1 VVFSKSLIVHA
12 GPSACGLPLKPTV
25 GHEGSSVDSLAG
37 PAVEPARPLTAT
49 GNRSRRPS
57 RKQFS
62 LLIVRGDGTR
72 VLRFNFPRPAALAV
86 FATVAV
92 TVTTFCALL
101 GDWLQLRQLTVEA
114 RTFKMQIAE
123 QQATI
128 DSFNKRVVEL
138 RTEMTSWR
146 DLHARIWEPFGPE
159 LQPGGRDRAIGGGA
173 LRVDRVTGKLSPRD
187 ELERLAESV
196 AEQGESLKAL
206 DRLVFRAG
214 KALAALPSRWPIRG
228 AVNSEFGMRQSPW
241 SSGTEFHS
249 GIDIRAQQGTPIR
262 APAGGIVTIAGPYQ
276 EYGITVILDHGQDIK
291 SVYGHLSKTNV
302 KSGERVERGT
312 VVGWSGNTGR
322 STGAHLHYE
331 ILVKGQSV
339 NPRAYLW
346 D

>member
-1 VVFSKSLIVHA
+1 MA
-12 GPSACGLPLKPTV
+12 DQAAA
-25 GHEGSSVDSLAG
+25 VDSLAG
-37 PAVEPARPLTAT
+37 PAVEPAAPKAPSASAGRL
-49 GNRSRRPS
+49 RRPD

-62 LLIVRGDGTR
+62 ILIVRGDGTR
-72 VLRFNFPRPAALAV
+72 VFRLNFPRPIAVAAFAGFAV
-86 FATVAV
+86 AL
-92 TVTTFCALL
+92 TTFFGLL

-114 RTFKMQIAE
+114 RTFKAQIAD
-123 QQATI
+123 QQSQI
-128 DSFNKRVVEL
+128 DSFNNRVVEL
-138 RTEMTSWR
+138 RTEMTGWR

-159 LQPGGRDRAIGGGA
+159 LQPGGRDRAVGGGA

-187 ELERLAESV
+187 ELERLAEAV

-206 DRLVFRAG
+206 DRLVGKAG

-241 SSGTEFHS
+241 TSGTEFHS
-249 GIDIRAQQGTPIR
+249 GLDIRANHGTPIR
-262 APAGGIVTIAGPYQ
+262 APAAGVVTIAGTYQ
-276 EYGITVILDHGQDIK
+276 EYGITVMLDHGQDLK

-302 KSGERVERGT
+302 KVGDKVDRGA

>member
-1 VVFSKSLIVHA
+1 MSHQE
-12 GPSACGLPLKPTV
+12 SALG
-25 GHEGSSVDSLAG
+25 SLAG
-37 PAVEPARPLTAT
+37 QAAEPARPLATA
-49 GNRSRRPS
+49 GNRPRRPGRS
-57 RKQFS
+57 QFS
-62 LLIVRGDGTR
+62 LLIVRGDGSR
-72 VLRFNFPRPAALAV
+72 VIRFNFPRPAALAV
-86 FATVAV
+86 FATIAVAL
-92 TVTTFCALL
+92 TTFGALL
-101 GDWLQLRQLTVEA
+101 GDWLQLRKLTVEA
-114 RTFKMQIAE
+114 RTFKSQIAE

-128 DSFNKRVVEL
+128 DSFNNRVVEL

-173 LRVDRVTGKLSPRD
+173 LRAERVTGKLSPRD
-187 ELERLAESV
+187 ELERLADSV
-196 AEQGESLKAL
+196 AEQGESL
-206 DRLVFRAG
+206 

-249 GIDIRAQQGTPIR
+249 GLDIRAQHGTPIR
-262 APAGGIVTIAGPYQ
+262 APAGGVVTIAGTYQ

-302 KSGERVERGT
+302 KPGERVERGT

>member
-1 VVFSKSLIVHA
+1 
-12 GPSACGLPLKPTV
+12 
-25 GHEGSSVDSLAG
+25 LAG
-37 PAVEPARPLTAT
+37 PAVEPSRPLTANAGPARPRWT
-49 GNRSRRPS
+49 GRQ
-57 RKQFS
+57 QFS
-62 LLIVRGDGTR
+62 LLIVRGDGSR
-72 VLRFNFPRPAALAV
+72 LVRFNFPRPAALAA
-86 FATVAV
+86 FAGVALA
-92 TVTTFCALL
+92 VTTFGALF
-101 GDWLQLRQLTVEA
+101 GDWVQLRQLTIEA
-114 RTFKMQIAE
+114 RTFKAQLAE

-128 DSFNKRVVEL
+128 DSFNRRVVDL

-173 LRVDRVTGKLSPRD
+173 LRADRVTGRLSPKD
-187 ELERLAESV
+187 ELERLAENV
-196 AEQGESLKAL
+196 TEQGESLKAL
-206 DRLVFRAG
+206 DRLVARAG
-214 KALAALPSRWPIRG
+214 KALMALPSRWPIRG

-249 GIDIRAQQGTPIR
+249 GIDIRAQHGTAIR
-262 APAGGIVTIAGPYQ
+262 APAGGAVTIAGPYQ

-302 KSGERVERGT
+302 KVGDRVERGT

>member
-1 VVFSKSLIVHA
+1 VPDFRHADCPYTAFVVEQGSCVDTLAEPA
-12 GPSACGLPLKPTV
+12 GEPANPVAPSAG
-25 GHEGSSVDSLAG
+25 AG
-37 PAVEPARPLTAT
+37 RP
-49 GNRSRRPS
+49 RRPN

-72 VLRFNFPRPAALAV
+72 VVRFNFPRPAAVVAFAGAAV
-86 FATVAV
+86 AL
-92 TVTTFCALL
+92 TTFFGLL

-114 RTFKMQIAE
+114 RTFKTQIAE

-128 DSFNKRVVEL
+128 DSFNRRVVEL

-159 LQPGGRDRAIGGGA
+159 LQPGGRDRAVGGGA
-173 LRVDRVTGKLSPRD
+173 LRVDRVTGKVSPRD
-187 ELERLAESV
+187 ELERLADSI

-206 DRLVFRAG
+206 DRLVVRAG

-228 AVNSEFGMRQSPW
+228 A
-241 SSGTEFHS
+241 
-249 GIDIRAQQGTPIR
+249 
-262 APAGGIVTIAGPYQ
+262 AGGVVTIAGTYQ
-276 EYGITVILDHGQDIK
+276 EYGITVILDHGQDVK
-291 SVYGHLSKTNV
+291 SVFGHLSKTNV
-302 KSGERVERGT
+302 KPGDRVERGA

>member
-1 VVFSKSLIVHA
+1 MRGEESRPAPKRTRNGVALAGLAARCSPSPRSFIGDLRHA
-12 GPSACGLPLKPTV
+12 ACHLKLTV
-25 GHEGSSVDSLAG
+25 GHEGSSVDSLADR
-37 PAVEPARPLTAT
+37 AAEPARLLIGT
-49 GNRSRRPS
+49 GNRARRPG

-214 KALAALPSRWPIRG
+214 KALR
-228 AVNSEFGMRQSPW
+228 
-241 SSGTEFHS
+241 
-249 GIDIRAQQGTPIR
+249 
-262 APAGGIVTIAGPYQ
+262 
-276 EYGITVILDHGQDIK
+276 
-291 SVYGHLSKTNV
+291 
-302 KSGERVERGT
+302 
-312 VVGWSGNTGR
+312 
-322 STGAHLHYE
+322 
-331 ILVKGQSV
+331 
-339 NPRAYLW
+339 
-346 D
+346 

>member
-1 VVFSKSLIVHA
+1 MRELRHA
-12 GPSACGLPLKPTV
+12 ACHLKLTV
-25 GHEGSSVDSLAG
+25 GHEGSSVDSLADR
-37 PAVEPARPLTAT
+37 AAEPARLLIGT
-49 GNRSRRPS
+49 GNRARRPG

-86 FATVAV
+86 FATIAV

-114 RTFKMQIAE
+114 RTFKTQIAE
-123 QQATI
+123 QQTTI
-128 DSFNKRVVEL
+128 DSVNKRVVEL

-206 DRLVFRAG
+206 DRPVFRAG

-228 AVNSEFGMRQSPW
+228 AGNSQFGIGAAPW
-241 SSGTEFHS
+241 WPGPRFHR
-249 GIDIRAQQGTPIR
+249 GIALR
-262 APAGGIVTIAGPYQ
+262 APHGPP
-276 EYGITVILDHGQDIK
+276 T
-291 SVYGHLSKTNV
+291 
-302 KSGERVERGT
+302 
-312 VVGWSGNTGR
+312 
-322 STGAHLHYE
+322 
-331 ILVKGQSV
+331 
-339 NPRAYLW
+339 
-346 D
+346 

>member
-1 VVFSKSLIVHA
+1 
-12 GPSACGLPLKPTV
+12 
-25 GHEGSSVDSLAG
+25 
-37 PAVEPARPLTAT
+37 
-49 GNRSRRPS
+49 
-57 RKQFS
+57 
-62 LLIVRGDGTR
+62 
-72 VLRFNFPRPAALAV
+72 
-86 FATVAV
+86 
-92 TVTTFCALL
+92 
-101 GDWLQLRQLTVEA
+101 
-114 RTFKMQIAE
+114 M
-123 QQATI
+123 
-128 DSFNKRVVEL
+128 
-138 RTEMTSWR
+138 
-146 DLHARIWEPFGPE
+146 
-159 LQPGGRDRAIGGGA
+159 
-173 LRVDRVTGKLSPRD
+173 TGKLSPRD

-249 GIDIRAQQGTPIR
+249 GIDIRAQHGTPIR

-302 KSGERVERGT
+302 KPDERVERGT

>member
-1 VVFSKSLIVHA
+1 VPDFRHAACPFRPFVVDQ
-12 GPSACGLPLKPTV
+12 
-25 GHEGSSVDSLAG
+25 ESSVDSLAE
-37 PAVEPARPLTAT
+37 PAGEPARPLAPSASA
-49 GNRSRRPS
+49 GRPRRPN

-72 VLRFNFPRPAALAV
+72 VARFNFPRPAAIGV
-86 FATVAV
+86 FAGVALGL
-92 TVTTFCALL
+92 TTFFGLL

-114 RTFKMQIAE
+114 RTFKAQIAE
-123 QQATI
+123 QQATV
-128 DSFNKRVVEL
+128 DSFNRRVVEL
-138 RTEMTSWR
+138 RTEMTGWR
-146 DLHARIWEPFGPE
+146 ELHARIWEPFGPE

-173 LRVDRVTGKLSPRD
+173 LRADRVTGKLSPRD
-187 ELERLAESV
+187 ELERLADSV

-206 DRLVFRAG
+206 DRLVARAG
-214 KALAALPSRWPIRG
+214 KALAALPSRWPVRG
-228 AVNSEFGMRQSPW
+228 AVNSEFGMRTSPW

-249 GIDIRAQQGTPIR
+249 GLDIRAQHGTPIR
-262 APAGGIVTIAGPYQ
+262 APAGGVVTIAGTYQ
-276 EYGITVILDHGQDIK
+276 EYGITVILDHGQDVK

-302 KSGERVERGT
+302 KPGDRVDRGA

>member
-1 VVFSKSLIVHA
+1 MPDLRHA
-12 GPSACGLPLKPTV
+12 ACPLMPSV
-25 GHEGSSVDSLAG
+25 GYEAASADSLAG
-37 PAVEPARPLTAT
+37 PAVEPARPLAAT
-49 GNRSRRPS
+49 GNRPRRPG

-72 VLRFNFPRPAALAV
+72 VLRLNLPRPAALAA

-92 TVTTFCALL
+92 AATTFCALL

-114 RTFKMQIAE
+114 RTFKTQIAE
-123 QQATI
+123 QQTTI
-128 DSFNKRVVEL
+128 DSFNRRVVEL

-159 LQPGGRDRAIGGGA
+159 LQPGGRDRAIG
-173 LRVDRVTGKLSPRD
+173 KLSPRD
-187 ELERLAESV
+187 ELERLADSV

-249 GIDIRAQQGTPIR
+249 GIDIRAQHGTPIR
-262 APAGGIVTIAGPYQ
+262 APAGGVVTIAGTYQ

-302 KSGERVERGT
+302 KAGERVERGT

>member
-1 VVFSKSLIVHA
+1 MPDFPSVADQETFVASL
-12 GPSACGLPLKPTV
+12 P
-25 GHEGSSVDSLAG
+25 
-37 PAVEPARPLTAT
+37 EPVAEVARPL
-49 GNRSRRPS
+49 RPS
-57 RKQFS
+57 TGAGRARRKGREQFS

-72 VLRFNFPRPAALAV
+72 IVRFNFPRPAALAS
-86 FATVAV
+86 FAAVALA
-92 TVTTFCALL
+92 VTTFGALV
-101 GDWLQLRQLTVEA
+101 GDWVQLRQLTVEA
-114 RTFKMQIAE
+114 RSFK
-123 QQATI
+123 QQLADQQGSI
-128 DSFNKRVVEL
+128 DSFNRRVVEL
-138 RTEMTSWR
+138 RQEMTGWR

-173 LRVDRVTGKLSPRD
+173 LRADRVTGRLSPRD

-206 DRLVFRAG
+206 DRLVVRAG

-241 SSGTEFHS
+241 AQGTEFHS
-249 GIDIRAQQGTPIR
+249 GLDIRAQHGTPIR
-262 APAGGIVTIAGPYQ
+262 APAGGTVNVAGTYQ
-276 EYGITVILDHGQDIK
+276 EYGITVILDHGQDVK

-302 KSGERVERGT
+302 KVGDRVERGA